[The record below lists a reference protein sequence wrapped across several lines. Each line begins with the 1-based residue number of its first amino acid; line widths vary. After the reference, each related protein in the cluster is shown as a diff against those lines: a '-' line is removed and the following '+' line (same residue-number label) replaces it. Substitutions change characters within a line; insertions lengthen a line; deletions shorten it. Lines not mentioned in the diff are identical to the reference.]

1 MLNIAKIQLETVRR
15 GFPAVSL
22 VAAGCTLLSACGGG
36 DGGADV
42 ASLPPPPPPV
52 TSPAAVTAV
61 SMSADTVVIPSPATD
76 PGTKAAIALIEHGGS
91 APSLRLAGPT
101 EVRITNYQVVP
112 NFVNYTIAFSTADLP
127 GGITSLTE
135 SMEDATDQ
143 FRLWFGDRT
152 TVTTHYSDGT
162 DTVAVHERASDLSTT
177 NSQTVGTNQHLVDQ
191 LFYSTGL
198 SHVALGEWMWATYNA
213 DGNRSE
219 PARIYFVNGDRTPAI
234 DIPTSG
240 TATYSGA
247 SLGYDTENIES
258 NLPGYSTPVRVA
270 LTADFGQSA
279 ISAQLNRESEIQ
291 GDAVGGYTSVGALDV
306 HGAGK
311 INAPGDFTIP
321 LSGTYGY
328 PGDVSGSI
336 STSVAATG
344 SLSGAFFGP
353 RAEQVGGVFSIGDTS
368 GHPLVNDA
376 FVALKN

>member
-1 MLNIAKIQLETVRR
+1 MLNIAENQSRPVHKGL
-15 GFPAVSL
+15 PAVSL
-22 VAAGCTLLSACGGG
+22 AVAGCTLLSACGGG
-36 DGGADV
+36 DGGSQV

-52 TSPAAVTAV
+52 TSPAAVTPV

-91 APSLRLAGPT
+91 APSLRLAGT
-101 EVRITNYQVVP
+101 TDVQITNYQVVP
-112 NFVNYTIAFSTADLP
+112 NFVNYTIAFSTPDLP
-127 GGITSLTE
+127 GGKSSLTE
-135 SMEDATDQ
+135 SMEDGTDQ
-143 FRLWFGDRT
+143 FRLWFGDRA
-152 TVTTHYSDGT
+152 TVTTQYSDGT
-162 DTVAVHERASDLSTT
+162 NRVVVYERAADASTT
-177 NSQTVGTNQHLVDQ
+177 NGQSLGGDKSLVDTMY
-191 LFYSTGL
+191 YSTGL
-198 SHVALGEWMWATYNA
+198 SHVSLGEWMWATYANGFA
-213 DGNRSE
+213 RSD
-219 PARIYFVNGDRTPAI
+219 PGRAYFVDGDRTPVA

-240 TATYSGA
+240 TATYTGA

-258 NLPGYSTPVRVA
+258 NLAGYSTPVRVA
-270 LTADFGQSA
+270 LTADFGQSG
-279 ISAQLNRESEIQ
+279 ISAQLNRESAIQ